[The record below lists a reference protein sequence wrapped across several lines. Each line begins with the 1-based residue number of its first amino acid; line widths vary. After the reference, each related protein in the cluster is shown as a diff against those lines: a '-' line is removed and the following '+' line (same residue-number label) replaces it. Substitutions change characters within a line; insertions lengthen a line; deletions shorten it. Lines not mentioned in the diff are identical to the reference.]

1 MQYILQ
7 TEALFKHRAL
17 QFFLHKVTKAIIY
30 SLHSLYSS
38 GRGIKFCILYVLP
51 QEVALLFLFRKEKPK
66 PRKVY
71 IVNYLFKIPSHAHL
85 ISTIL

>member
-30 SLHSLYSS
+30 SLQSLYSL
-38 GRGIKFCILYVLP
+38 GRGIKFCILYV
-51 QEVALLFLFRKEKPK
+51 
-66 PRKVY
+66 
-71 IVNYLFKIPSHAHL
+71 
-85 ISTIL
+85 